1 MASPILQCA
10 RWAGVR
16 VWALAGVVPEGLGV
30 TRTGYRAP
38 IPMENSGK
46 WAGALQSQVQTYLFF
61 LLQCGRGHV
70 FTSIRQGFF
79 ISVWGYWWN
88 LHPRLFVTIVM
99 LWIKYSLR
107 DHGGLVTGDM
117 PHPKG
122 QPTWVQP
129 LALPLLSQWPW
140 KLSYSTSPCFSFPI
154 CRRELRRQL

>member
-79 ISVWGYWWN
+79 ISIVGVLMESTSQAFCDYCDAVDKILSKRSWWTGYWGHAPSQRPAN
-88 LHPRLFVTIVM
+88 LGSTPGPATSQPVTLEVKLLNIPM
-99 LWIKYSLR
+99 L
-107 DHGGLVTGDM
+107 
-117 PHPKG
+117 
-122 QPTWVQP
+122 Q
-129 LALPLLSQWPW
+129 
-140 KLSYSTSPCFSFPI
+140 FSH
-154 CRRELRRQL
+154 L